1 MIEYIAN
8 DPQGTIMYQTDGITY
23 YKHSLLHTIDDL
35 CESYLFSYEGYR
47 KAVDHQLSIKHL
59 IPIYLDEDTQLI
71 PIKRYRDYDN
81 IFINYQAIS
90 SVSEHDQGLMIGFI
104 SGREIYIKMSVYSF
118 NQQIEKLV
126 KIRNTKVKHFH
137 RLKDSKC
144 L

>member
-23 YKHSLLHTIDDL
+23 HKHSLLHTIDNL
-35 CESYLFSYEGYR
+35 CENYLFSYDGYR
-47 KAVDHQLSIKHL
+47 KAVYHQLKIKHL

-71 PIKRYRDYDN
+71 TIKRYRDYDN
-81 IFINYQAIS
+81 IFINYQAIL
-90 SVSEHDQGLMIGFI
+90 SVSEHHQGLIVNFI
-104 SGREIYIKMSVYSF
+104 SGREIYIKMSLYSF